1 MAGYSHITLFL
12 QDGMLKV
19 KGRPLEMNFM
29 KKQEEDLQFY
39 FL

>member
-12 QDGMLKV
+12 QEGMSKV
-19 KGRPLEMNFM
+19 KALPFETNLI